1 MYEVFE
7 EYLKEKTDLTEADRQ
22 HIQSLAVHKKIRKRQ
37 FLLQEGDVSNHKYFV
52 LSGCLRS
59 YRVKE
64 DGTEHVL
71 KFATENWWIGD
82 MESYNNQ
89 TPSRMNID
97 ALEDGEVLLWSRHNF
112 DALLKDI
119 PAWNAFRDNLLAR
132 SLDAGEN
139 RIFTA
144 ISFTAE
150 EKYRHFLETYP
161 EVAQRVP
168 LHLIASYLG
177 VSRETLTR
185 IRKANLGQ

>member
-7 EYLKEKTDLTEADRQ
+7 KYLKENTDLTEAERQ

-64 DGTEHVL
+64 DGTEHIL

-82 MESYNNQ
+82 MESYNHQ

-112 DALLKDI
+112 DALLKAI

-150 EKYRHFLETYP
+150 EKYRHFLATYP
-161 EVAQRVP
+161 DVAQRVP